1 MNKDLTHGP
10 VMRSMLLFAVP
21 MILGNL
27 LQQCYNVADTLI
39 VGKFLGTD
47 ALAAVG
53 SSFTLMTFL
62 TSILLGLC
70 MGSGALFSIRFGQR
84 DEAGLEDSVRASFAL
99 IAAAA
104 IFLNILAF
112 ACLDFIRVFL
122 RAPDA
127 VWGMMRR
134 IWP

>member
-1 MNKDLTHGP
+1 MSKDLTRGP

-21 MILGNL
+21 MIIGNL
-27 LQQCYNVADTLI
+27 LQQCYNIADTLI
-39 VGKFLGTD
+39 VGQFLGKN

-70 MGSGALFSIRFGQR
+70 MGSGALFSIRVGQR
-84 DEAGLEDSVRASFAL
+84 DEKGLRESIRASFAL

-104 IFLNILAF
+104 VLLNVAAF
-112 ACLDFIRVFL
+112 ACLDSLVVTKYLIRTT
-122 RAPDA
+122 
-127 VWGMMRR
+127 
-134 IWP
+134 